1 MAREVILQH
10 HDHSMLSE
18 KEIKSFAPVVFNDT
32 PYEKCSDSYIPVRSW
47 DIVEELRSHGYVP
60 TQVQVK
66 QRRGVIPYT
75 AHTIRFSQVN
85 SRSKL
90 VVAGDVA
97 PQLVMRNSLDGS
109 HKLEF
114 WNGLMRLVC
123 SNGLIVS
130 DASIAQPLAVRHLA
144 KPTLLA
150 LMAIQEIAD
159 QSVALFEHIDA
170 MRKTK
175 MTDRQQLRMAS
186 GALALMNVKG
196 SIQPAQLLV
205 PRRPDDAGADVWRT
219 FNRVQENIVRGGVE
233 GKTADNRATK
243 TRGLTGIAAQ
253 LDANK
258 ALWSLAMNAI
268 GRASDSSK
276 SAVRALNA
284 ARASETLAPA

>member
-1 MAREVILQH
+1 MAFESVLQH
-10 HDHSMLSE
+10 KDQSALSE
-18 KEIKSFAPVVFNDT
+18 QEVARFAPVVFNDT
-32 PYEKCSDSYIPVRSW
+32 AHDTCSNSYIPVRSW
-47 DIVEELRSHGYVP
+47 DIVEELRTHGYAP
-60 TQVQVK
+60 TQVQIK
-66 QRRGVIPYT
+66 HRRGYMQHT
-75 AHTIRFSQVN
+75 AHTIRFSQVGRA
-85 SRSKL
+85 SRL
-90 VVAGDVA
+90 IVVGDVA

-114 WNGLMRLVC
+114 WNGLMRLAC
-123 SNGLIVS
+123 LNGLIVS

-144 KPTLLA
+144 NPTLLA

-175 MTDRQQLRMAS
+175 MTERQQLRMAS
-186 GALALMNVKG
+186 GALGIMNVRG
-196 SIQPAQLLV
+196 IIQPAELLV
-205 PRRPDDAGADVWRT
+205 PRRPDDAGTDVWRT
-219 FNRVQENIVRGGVE
+219 FNRVQENVVRGGIT

-258 ALWSLAMNAI
+258 ALWSLAMDAI

-276 SAVRALNA
+276 AAVRALNA
-284 ARASETLAPA
+284 AHATA